1 MNRRRSDNPTFLT
14 LPAPARAYVA
24 AVVAGGAACLVAAAL
39 DVSLQ
44 HAGLFAVLLG
54 LALAT
59 SAAKIEL
66 PLGRRS
72 QSNLSLSH
80 AVTSQQA
87 GAERAV
93 LSAPGGP
100 ALTKSTHK

>member
-54 LALAT
+54 LE
-59 SAAKIEL
+59 I
-66 PLGRRS
+66 GRA
-72 QSNLSLSH
+72 H
-80 AVTSQQA
+80 V
-87 GAERAV
+87 
-93 LSAPGGP
+93 
-100 ALTKSTHK
+100 